1 MHKRIG
7 FLILVALTMVLT
19 LGAPKVM
26 ETLGDLKL
34 FHVVEVTVEG
44 NRYLTSDEVVD
55 LASILPEASIWDEKD
70 PIVSRILEHPT
81 VLSARVK
88 RRIPGRLIL
97 DLTER
102 EPVALL
108 PDPVLAP
115 VDVEGRIL
123 PIDPVKHR
131 LDLPLMH
138 PVREGARSEE
148 MHLTPSQI
156 RSLASELGRVGEMD
170 PDVLASVSEVSMD
183 VWGDLSLFLDDPRV
197 VLQYHPPLT
206 DRVLRDGLVV
216 LADALRRHPDRRI
229 TAVDLRFADQVV
241 VRSTVGNGR

>member
-102 EPVALL
+102 EPVALF

-138 PVREGARSEE
+138 PVRE
-148 MHLTPSQI
+148 
-156 RSLASELGRVGEMD
+156 
-170 PDVLASVSEVSMD
+170 
-183 VWGDLSLFLDDPRV
+183 
-197 VLQYHPPLT
+197 
-206 DRVLRDGLVV
+206 
-216 LADALRRHPDRRI
+216 
-229 TAVDLRFADQVV
+229 
-241 VRSTVGNGR
+241 